1 MHQRTHDLPVM
12 MEAPGTTVRNAN
24 LGGMAVGYIELP
36 AGADFTP
43 LFKGL
48 PDDACQCPHWGYVT
62 KGAVH
67 VKYTDGTAEVTGA
80 GAVFYWPAG
89 HTAWV
94 EEDTAFIDFSRKK
107 SSRSSVSISPARRDN
122 QHSSS
127 ALRRS
132 VRPDAPVSAARSA
145 GCGRRG

>member
-1 MHQRTHDLPVM
+1 MHQLTRDLPVM
-12 MEAPGTTVRNAN
+12 MEAPGTKVHNAN

-48 PDDACQCPHWGYVT
+48 PDDACQCPHWGYVM

-67 VKYTDGTAEVTGA
+67 VKYTDGTEEVTSA

-94 EEDTAFIDFSRKK
+94 EEDTTFIDFSPEAEFKI
-107 SSRSSVSISPARRDN
+107 VSEHIARTT
-122 QHSSS
+122 
-127 ALRRS
+127 
-132 VRPDAPVSAARSA
+132 
-145 GCGRRG
+145 G